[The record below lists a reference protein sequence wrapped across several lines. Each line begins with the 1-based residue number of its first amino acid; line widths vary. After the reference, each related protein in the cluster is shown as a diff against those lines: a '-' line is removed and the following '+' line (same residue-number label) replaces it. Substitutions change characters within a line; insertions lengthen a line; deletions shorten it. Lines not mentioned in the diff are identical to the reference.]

1 MKKRSSISV
10 QLVLITSLLASC
22 QKENPNNTQVN
33 GQRVYMRSDTT
44 APYTEVTQEYNRSG
58 GGSGF
63 GSAFLWYMAFRHL
76 GPGMGYASNGI
87 HPQSVS
93 GTNTAKANHY
103 KSAVRGGFGSKAQ
116 SSVNKS
122 SGS

>member
-1 MKKRSSISV
+1 MKKKSSISV

-22 QKENPNNTQVN
+22 QKPNDTQVN

-44 APYTEVTQEYNRSG
+44 APYTEVTQNYNNSR

-116 SSVNKS
+116 SNVSKS